1 MSRLKLA
8 ILAFGILFLV
18 GCASKGESIGANS
31 GDASS
36 TSTVAQPT
44 PAEQTPAAEATAPT
58 TQSQPVTN
66 QADNGIKAFQSIH
79 FAFDKYNISDDMRQK
94 IIDDANF
101 IKNNN
106 IKSVLI
112 QGNTDEFGTD
122 EYNYALGLKR
132 ADAVKN
138 ALILQG
144 IDASMLS
151 TISFGES
158 KPVCTES
165 TRACYQE
172 NRRADL
178 VVNNK

>member
-1 MSRLKLA
+1 MSRSKLA
-8 ILAFGILFLV
+8 ILAFGILFLA
-18 GCASKGESIGANS
+18 GCASTGKNIGSNS
-31 GDASS
+31 GDTSS
-36 TSTVAQPT
+36 TSTVAKQAPAEAPATTPT
-44 PAEQTPAAEATAPT
+44 PPVTQSTPAV
-58 TQSQPVTN
+58 SQKD
-66 QADNGIKAFQSIH
+66 DNIKAFQSIH

-94 IIDDANF
+94 IMDNAKF
-101 IKNNN
+101 IKDNN
-106 IKSVLI
+106 IKAVLI

-138 ALILQG
+138 ALVLQG
-144 IDASMLS
+144 VDASILS

-158 KPVCTES
+158 KPICTES

-178 VVNNK
+178 VLNGK